1 MRRQKLM
8 KFMFV
13 SPQSGRVT
21 LCCSQEK
28 QPVITSWSWHVVCQ
42 TSKQW
47 QFVCGWKPLIQG
59 MKEHHSAMLCLVA
72 TTNYSCLTI
81 GTLNHGWAP
90 VKGTNMLKPDISINT
105 FLFTISTTQYSPVD
119 TRFLHWLSLKTMIS
133 QFSTVLFP
141 DYPNF
146 EEQKWLSGENACL
159 PKNVARFHMCMGWV
173 CYWSVF
179 ASLWGFFVGVFWIS
193 SRHKTNLQKTAKA
206 NAMAIAPTKCWSNKF
221 HIWSRFE

>member
-28 QPVITSWSWHVVCQ
+28 EPVITSWSWHVVCQ

-119 TRFLHWLSLKTMIS
+119 TRFLHWLSLFPLKKRPWSASSPLFFFLIILILRNRNGSVVRMLAS
-133 QFSTVLFP
+133 QKCGPVP
-141 DYPNF
+141 YVHG
-146 EEQKWLSGENACL
+146 LSLLLVSFRIALRVFCRSILDFLSPQNES
-159 PKNVARFHMCMGWV
+159 PKN
-173 CYWSVF
+173 S
-179 ASLWGFFVGVFWIS
+179 
-193 SRHKTNLQKTAKA
+193 
-206 NAMAIAPTKCWSNKF
+206 
-221 HIWSRFE
+221 